1 MTCPR
6 VLVAGTS
13 SGCGKTT
20 AVCALLLLLKRR
32 ALAVSSLKCGPD
44 YLDPMFHRA
53 ILQTPSANLD
63 PFFCVENLLRY
74 LLSENAGRDL
84 TLLEGV
90 MGYYDGTG
98 ESGTDNSTYTV
109 AQKTGTPVVLLINA
123 RGAAASVLAVLEGF
137 VRFQPDS
144 AICGV
149 IFNQISPSVYE
160 ACKKG
165 IQKRFSRKVLPLGYL
180 PKLPEDCLLS
190 SRHLG
195 LVTPQEVPDLTARL
209 EKLADLCENTL
220 DISGLLALA
229 KTAGPLSFH
238 LPLLPLLPPI
248 RLAAAKD
255 RAFCFF
261 YEETLRLFRKMG
273 AQIDFFSPLADEPVP
288 EQADGLLLPGGY
300 PELYTDRLAQN
311 RRAKESV
318 RHALTDGMP
327 TLAECGG
334 FQYLGAALDGREMC
348 GILPH
353 HSHNTG
359 RLVRFGY
366 VTLTSHTDGLLGKA
380 GLILPA
386 HEFHYYDSTQNGAS
400 FTAVTPGK
408 RTWDCIVH
416 TDTLYAG
423 YPHLYLWAS
432 LPAAQSFYQK
442 CLSYRQRKEL
452 S

>member
-63 PFFCVENLLRY
+63 PFFCDENLLRY

-165 IQKRFSRKVLPLGYL
+165 MQKRFSRKVLPLGYL

-195 LVTPQEVPDLTARL
+195 LVTPEEVPDLTARL

-220 DISGLLALA
+220 DINGLLALA

-238 LPLLPLLPPI
+238 PPLLPLLPPFVLRPQRIGPFAFSTKKPCGCFGKWARRSSFSRRWPTNRFRNGPTDCCCREGI
-248 RLAAAKD
+248 RNCT
-255 RAFCFF
+255 RIGW
-261 YEETLRLFRKMG
+261 LRTG
-273 AQIDFFSPLADEPVP
+273 AQ
-288 EQADGLLLPGGY
+288 
-300 PELYTDRLAQN
+300 
-311 RRAKESV
+311 K
-318 RHALTDGMP
+318 
-327 TLAECGG
+327 
-334 FQYLGAALDGREMC
+334 
-348 GILPH
+348 
-353 HSHNTG
+353 
-359 RLVRFGY
+359 
-366 VTLTSHTDGLLGKA
+366 KA
-380 GLILPA
+380 SG
-386 HEFHYYDSTQNGAS
+386 
-400 FTAVTPGK
+400 TP
-408 RTWDCIVH
+408 
-416 TDTLYAG
+416 
-423 YPHLYLWAS
+423 
-432 LPAAQSFYQK
+432 
-442 CLSYRQRKEL
+442 
-452 S
+452 